1 MLTKILPFLFL
12 FGCCQADTSITLR
25 EFVRLI
31 PYWEVYDDSPY
42 TVVGDNGAAYGHYQ
56 IHKVMVDDYN
66 RITGSNAVHT
76 DAFDPVFSEHLAYAV
91 LSHYS
96 QYMLSQGVVP
106 TTDHLLFIWNGGG
119 GAWQRV
125 EKPQHDQKQFNLKKY
140 RRKATPII
148 LKYLAVKSSR
158 TT

>member
-12 FGCCQADTSITLR
+12 FGCCQADPSITLR

-31 PYWEVYDDSPY
+31 PYWEVPANSPI
-42 TVVGDNGAAYGHYQ
+42 TIVGDNGAAYGHYQ
-56 IHKVMVDDYN
+56 IHAVMVEDYN
-66 RITGSNAVHT
+66 RITGSKAAHT
-76 DAFDPVFSEHLAYAV
+76 DAFDPVFSENLAYAI

-96 QYMLSQGVVP
+96 KHMSAQGIAP
-106 TTDHLLFIWNGGG
+106 TTDHLLYIWNGGG

-125 EKPQHDQKQFNLKKY
+125 ENPQDDQKQVNLKKY
-140 RRKATPII
+140 RRKANPII
-148 LKYLAVKSSR
+148 LRYLASKKAR